1 MMSRSY
7 GALFASFSAAAL
19 LLSPSDS
26 FARPGG
32 AAPHGMVSAAAP
44 PAAKPAPQP
53 LNVIQARPPIAPGA
67 RFRGRNTPWVYWPGG
82 GGFFYD
88 GAGYSQPFA
97 DIGQPASTDVRYT
110 YTYDVPWDWT
120 HRFPPNVVPSD
131 RPYVPSCPTE
141 QVTVPGRGG
150 GEHTVNIMRCY

>member
-1 MMSRSY
+1 MMSRSN
-7 GALFASFSAAAL
+7 GALLASLSAAAL

-32 AAPHGMVSAAAP
+32 ATPHGVMAAAGP
-44 PAAKPAPQP
+44 SVA
-53 LNVIQARPPIAPGA
+53 ARPPIAPGA
-67 RFRGRNTPWVYWPGG
+67 RFHRRNSSFVYWPGG

-88 GAGYSQPFA
+88 GATYNEPFA
-97 DIGQPASTDVRYT
+97 DAGQPVTNDVRYT
-110 YTYDVPWDWT
+110 YTYDVPWDWA

-141 QVTVPGRGG
+141 SVTVPGRGG

>member
-7 GALFASFSAAAL
+7 GALVASLSAAAL
-19 LLSPSDS
+19 LLATGDS

-32 AAPHGMVSAAAP
+32 GAPHGVTTAAAP
-44 PAAKPAPQP
+44 MAARAP
-53 LNVIQARPPIAPGA
+53 IGPGA

-82 GGFFYD
+82 GGFYYGGGND
-88 GAGYSQPFA
+88 NQPFV
-97 DIGQPASTDVRYT
+97 DIGQPVSNDVRYT

-150 GEHTVNIMRCY
+150 GEHTVNVMRCY

>member
-7 GALFASFSAAAL
+7 GAVLASLGAAAVL
-19 LLSPSDS
+19 LVVPES

-32 AAPHGMVSAAAP
+32 AGPHGVAGAP
-44 PAAKPAPQP
+44 G
-53 LNVIQARPPIAPGA
+53 VARPHPPIGSMG
-67 RFRGRNTPWVYWPGG
+67 RFHRRNNAFVYWPGG

-88 GAGYSQPFA
+88 NAPYNYSQPFLENV
-97 DIGQPASTDVRYT
+97 QPQPSDVRYT

-120 HRFPPNVVPSD
+120 HRLPPNVTPSD
-131 RPYVPSCPTE
+131 RPYVPSCPSET
-141 QVTVPGRGG
+141 VTVPGRDG

>member
-1 MMSRSY
+1 M
-7 GALFASFSAAAL
+7 A
-19 LLSPSDS
+19 
-26 FARPGG
+26 
-32 AAPHGMVSAAAP
+32 H
-44 PAAKPAPQP
+44 
-53 LNVIQARPPIAPGA
+53 PPIGPGA
-67 RFRGRNTPWVYWPGG
+67 RFRGRNNPWVYWPGG
-82 GGFFYD
+82 GGFFYGGGND
-88 GAGYSQPFA
+88 NQPFV
-97 DIGQPASTDVRYT
+97 DIGQPVSNDVRYT

>member
-1 MMSRSY
+1 MMSRSF
-7 GALFASFSAAAL
+7 GALLASLSAAAL
-19 LLSPSDS
+19 LLAPSVG

-32 AAPHGMVSAAAP
+32 TVAHAATPSG
-44 PAAKPAPQP
+44 PA
-53 LNVIQARPPIAPGA
+53 ARPPIAPGA

-82 GGFFYD
+82 GFYYD
-88 GAGYSQPFA
+88 NAGYGQPFA
-97 DIGQPASTDVRYT
+97 ETAQPVSSDVRYT